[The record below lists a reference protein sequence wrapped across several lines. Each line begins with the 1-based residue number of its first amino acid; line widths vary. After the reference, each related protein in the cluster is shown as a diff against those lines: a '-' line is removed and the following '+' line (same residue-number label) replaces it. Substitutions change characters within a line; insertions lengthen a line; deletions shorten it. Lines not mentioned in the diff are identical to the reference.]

1 MSINLWRRLSSSGT
15 IQGMSGHSKWST
27 IKRQK
32 ETKDQARG
40 KIFSKLAKSI
50 VVAVKAGGSSN
61 PETNYKL
68 RMAIE
73 TARAAN
79 MPKDNIERAISR
91 AASEPANIEEIT
103 YEGFGPG
110 GIGIIVEVATDN
122 RNRTGQEIKNIFEK
136 QRGSFAPGALAH
148 NFEPKGFLLVEKKS
162 PIDEQ
167 ILALIDLGVEGVEEG
182 EDGIEIYTSPQ
193 ELFDKKNLIE
203 KQGFKVLES
212 SLTKKPKTFV
222 LIKDPQTSQRVEA
235 LLHGLEEHEDVENV
249 YTNADLTKTD

>member
-1 MSINLWRRLSSSGT
+1 
-15 IQGMSGHSKWST
+15 MSGHSKWST

-40 KIFSKLAKSI
+40 KVFSKMAKSI
-50 VVAVKAGGSSN
+50 VVAVKAGGSGN

-79 MPKDNIERAISR
+79 MPKENIERAISR

-110 GIGIIVEVATDN
+110 GTGILVEVATDN

-136 QRGSFAPGALAH
+136 QGGSFAPGALAH
-148 NFEPKGFLLVEKKS
+148 NFEPKGFILVEKKGQ
-162 PIDEQ
+162 IDEQ
-167 ILALIDLGVEGVEEG
+167 ILKLIDLGVEEVEEG

-193 ELFDKKNLIE
+193 ELFDKKTLIE

-212 SLTKKPKTFV
+212 NLTKNPKTFV
-222 LIKDPQTSQRVEA
+222 LVESAQTSRQVAA
-235 LLHGLEEHEDVENV
+235 LLHALEEHEDVENV
-249 YTNADLTKTD
+249 YTNADLAKAD